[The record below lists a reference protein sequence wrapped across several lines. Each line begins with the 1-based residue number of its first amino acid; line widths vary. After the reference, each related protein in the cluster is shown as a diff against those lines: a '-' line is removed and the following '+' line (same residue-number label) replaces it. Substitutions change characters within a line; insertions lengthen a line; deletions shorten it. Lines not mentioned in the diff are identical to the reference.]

1 MKILRW
7 FYVLLAIVL
16 VTVILVFALSNREF
30 VTIDLWPFE
39 RTWSPRLSLVVLY
52 ALGTGFVAGMVFMW
66 FNSGGTRDKKRR
78 YHHRAR
84 HLEREL
90 AYVKRKLAEHDRKP
104 ALPAAAPGSA
114 PDQAPAAQGS
124 APGHSQRRRP
134 TADGGSAATRMAAR
148 SLPT

>member
-52 ALGTGFVAGMVFMW
+52 ALGTGFIAGMVFMW
-66 FNSGGTRDKKRR
+66 FNSGDTRDKKRR
-78 YHHRAR
+78 YYHQAR

-90 AYVKRKLAEHDRKP
+90 AYSKRKLAEHDRKP
-104 ALPAAAPGSA
+104 SVPAAAPGSA
-114 PDQAPAAQGS
+114 PGQAPAAPGS
-124 APGHSQRRRP
+124 AEASAQGRRL
-134 TADGGSAATRMAAR
+134 AAGGSVATRMAAR